1 MRIQKKRN
9 VSGFLGLRLFEIVP
23 IYTIINISIVQTQNF
38 ASQQNDEALNEVKRR
53 RHSNG
58 R

>member
-23 IYTIINISIVQTQNF
+23 IYTIININIVQTQNF

>member
-38 ASQQNDEALNEVKRR
+38 GSQQNDEALNEVKCR